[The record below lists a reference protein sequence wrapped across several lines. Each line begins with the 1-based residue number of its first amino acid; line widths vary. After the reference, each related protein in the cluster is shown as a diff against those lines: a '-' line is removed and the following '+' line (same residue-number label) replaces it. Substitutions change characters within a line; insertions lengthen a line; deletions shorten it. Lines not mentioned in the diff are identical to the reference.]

1 MRAEGPGFWGR
12 MNKESGNWDSQVLEG
27 SRLRPGLLGPGVAVE
42 SLPDSCG
49 VGFGLLG
56 LKKGARSELSD
67 P

>member
-12 MNKESGNWDSQVLEG
+12 VNKESGNWDSQVLEG
-27 SRLRPGLLGPGVAVE
+27 SRLRPGLVGPGVAVE

-49 VGFGLLG
+49 VGFRLLR
-56 LKKGARSELSD
+56 LKKGARSELLD